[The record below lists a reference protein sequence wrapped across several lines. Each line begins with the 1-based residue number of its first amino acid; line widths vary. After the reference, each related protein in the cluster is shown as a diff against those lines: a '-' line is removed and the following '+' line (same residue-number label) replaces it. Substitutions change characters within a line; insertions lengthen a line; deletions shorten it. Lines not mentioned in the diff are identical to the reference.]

1 MAPHSELAESDRL
14 EIIVLHKEGYSVR
27 QITKKVRVPKSTVE
41 ETIQR
46 WKETGSVRDRAR
58 VGRPVKITSKVRR
71 RIDRYLKK
79 HDEAV
84 PKEVIRDLK
93 LNLSSSSI
101 NKVRR
106 SLGYQKGQGKPLI
119 QLSDKDKEIRRK

>member
-1 MAPHSELAESDRL
+1 MRDKARL
-14 EIIVLHKEGYSVR
+14 
-27 QITKKVRVPKSTVE
+27 
-41 ETIQR
+41 
-46 WKETGSVRDRAR
+46 
-58 VGRPVKITSKVRR
+58 GRLVKITAEVRR

-79 HDEAV
+79 HDKAV

-93 LNLSSSSI
+93 LNLSPSSI